1 MEPAYICMRIG
12 IAAIPRPG
20 NLVFYAAGKF
30 LHFQPN
36 KIRIILIL
44 YFRPFPTFVN
54 SKKVFPIGYL
64 CFLGRLGARRGRA
77 VVARAGYR
85 PFSENSPS
93 FGG

>member
-1 MEPAYICMRIG
+1 MRQESY
-12 IAAIPRPG
+12 
-20 NLVFYAAGKF
+20 L
-30 LHFQPN
+30 LFQAH

-54 SKKVFPIGYL
+54 SKKVLPIGCL
-64 CFLGRLGARRGRA
+64 CFLGRFGARRGGAVAARA
-77 VVARAGYR
+77 VYR